1 MQVLAICFR
10 RILDIQILLSFSHAI
25 FYCFINA
32 QEKLTLKYWQIGRRR
47 EDLNLRDPLGVNLI
61 SSEAH

>member
-1 MQVLAICFR
+1 MIAE
-10 RILDIQILLSFSHAI
+10 LLI
-25 FYCFINA
+25 FPLVA
-32 QEKLTLKYWQIGRRR
+32 ERRR

>member
-1 MQVLAICFR
+1 L
-10 RILDIQILLSFSHAI
+10 
-25 FYCFINA
+25 
-32 QEKLTLKYWQIGRRR
+32 RRR